1 MRFSI
6 DFTKAFFV
14 LLRHSIPIWGGIAIL
29 ITLIG
34 LLIGWLEEELGAG
47 TAIYFAWV
55 TGTTVGYGD
64 LTPTLA
70 ITRFLAI
77 VIALQGI
84 VFTGIIVA
92 MAIEAAK
99 IAIENNSS
107 VQEFK
112 KAADASANR
121 RISRKKKHPAEREEE
136 NRS

>member
-1 MRFSI
+1 MR
-6 DFTKAFFV
+6 
-14 LLRHSIPIWGGIAIL
+14 H
-29 ITLIG
+29 
-34 LLIGWLEEELGAG
+34 
-47 TAIYFAWV
+47 
-55 TGTTVGYGD
+55 TV
-64 LTPTLA
+64 
-70 ITRFLAI
+70 ILAI

-121 RISRKKKHPAEREEE
+121 RISRKKRHSPEQEEE
-136 NRS
+136 NR